1 MVMGSVAIT
10 VSFAF
15 GLYLLVPIV
24 SRINPALKESD
35 SENHDVRERI
45 NKQIGQD

>member
-15 GLYLLVPIV
+15 GQHLLVLIV
-24 SRINPALKESD
+24 SRISPALKESD
-35 SENHDVRERI
+35 SKNHDVRDRI
-45 NKQIGQD
+45 SKQIG